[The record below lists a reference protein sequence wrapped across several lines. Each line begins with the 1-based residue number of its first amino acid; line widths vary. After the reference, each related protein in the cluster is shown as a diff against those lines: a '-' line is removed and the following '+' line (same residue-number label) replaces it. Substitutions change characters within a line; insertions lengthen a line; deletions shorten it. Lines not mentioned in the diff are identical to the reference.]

1 MMEAIAAQVER
12 DAHVVAALE
21 LIRGAGI
28 QRTGLVVVLVG
39 IVGLILADI
48 FVVQIT
54 HIDVIVVT
62 IVIVIAATDYRWRAW
77 AIVAYDAIL
86 IDRIAVGT
94 VYLVYIVYI
103 YFGQFR
109 MHCVSGG
116 SGVGVTGW
124 GQGRVG
130 RMQTVVFLFL
140 EAGWVG
146 LSINLVFDSFC
157 RMQIS

>member
-48 FVVQIT
+48 LVVQIT

-94 VYLVYIVYI
+94 VDLVYIVYI

-116 SGVGVTGW
+116 RG
-124 GQGRVG
+124 
-130 RMQTVVFLFL
+130 
-140 EAGWVG
+140 
-146 LSINLVFDSFC
+146 
-157 RMQIS
+157 